1 MAQVLDTIEGYIANV
16 RKKDTIFV
24 GFNAEYA
31 KVFLRIKKTT
41 EDEPFMSWLDTDKTN
56 WEKREEFIQFM
67 AKELPDVQYCDVF
80 DYVPPSYLQWP
91 FLGTIA
97 LDIEAGGEVE
107 RLLNSK
113 YENEEGKPIS
123 LDTVIYIMSYK
134 DAVRRWKIRD
144 EHERMEYE

>member
-31 KVFLRIKKTT
+31 KVFLGIKNPV
-41 EDEPFMSWLDTDKTN
+41 EDEPFMSWLDRDKTN
-56 WEKREEFIQFM
+56 WEKRDEFIRFITQ
-67 AKELPDVQYCDVF
+67 ELPDVQYCDVF
-80 DYVPPSYLQWP
+80 DYVPSSYLQWP

-97 LDIEAGGEVE
+97 LDIEAGGVE
-107 RLLNSK
+107 EQLLNSK
-113 YENEEGKPIS
+113 YEDEEGNPIL
-123 LDTVIYIMSYK
+123 LDTVVYIMSYE

-144 EHERMEYE
+144 EHERMEYD